1 VTHTRSDPVAAGGS
15 APARFARARAER
27 LLVLAPLRVEVA
39 ALRTSGARTLRTGI
53 GAARAQVA
61 AARALAVE
69 ADAVAV
75 AGVCAG
81 VAPTL
86 AAGDVVAATELW
98 REDGPAMVLA
108 DPAPLV
114 AALERCGLHV
124 HVGPLLSVDRLT
136 DVDGRNDLVASGALA
151 VDMESAWL
159 AAGADGRPLAVV
171 RVVADAAG
179 RSLLDPRM
187 LLAGTRALL
196 HLRRVA
202 PALVHWAEELTET
215 AELERELVALLP
227 ESRDASGQTGRR

>member
-1 VTHTRSDPVAAGGS
+1 MQSRSGTGAAGSS
-15 APARFARARAER
+15 AAVRLRRANAER
-27 LLVLAPLRVEVA
+27 LLVLAPLRLEA
-39 ALRTSGARTLRTGI
+39 IALRTSGVRALRAGI

-61 AARALAVE
+61 AARALAVD

-75 AGVCAG
+75 VGVCAG

-86 AAGDVVAATELW
+86 AAGDVVVASELR
-98 REDGPAMVLA
+98 REDGSVVVLA

-114 AALERCGLHV
+114 AALERRGLCV
-124 HVGPLLSVDRLT
+124 HVGPLVSVDRLA
-136 DVDGRNDLVASGALA
+136 DVDERRLLVPSGALA

-202 PALVHWAEELTET
+202 PALVEWAGEDPEP

-227 ESRDASGQTGRR
+227 QSRDASRQTGAL